1 MNSRI
6 YTSIYQLK
14 NITKLEEIETWRSN
28 IYNFPVK
35 HSPKHEKQ
43 FKNLP
48 EKDKNY
54 KYSWNYIGLVQKLP
68 VAVNEK
74 EISFI
79 EATAEIEYAKR
90 KIFDENKQFLPKE
103 DRVNT
108 EIIQV
113 IFFELDGKFYVII
126 QESKQKHIDRIL
138 ELIGPRYLETSGWI
152 LSENLFNWLFYLF
165 AEKNG
170 IITPKMSISSISGF
184 TGMVSDNENIVSSKS
199 MKTMKLIATKA
210 FISTGGILNEVSM
223 ILKDD
228 DNCSICC
235 RLDNQCRSV
244 VSVSDSKRFT
254 RTNGLD
260 EGEDF
265 VLYIYTYLIP
275 LLRDKFLQD
284 KQNFTTDKKQ
294 KFAKKIGI
302 EVIDDIMKENNIK
315 TSELL
320 TNKTK

>member
-14 NITKLEEIETWRSN
+14 NIAKLEEIGPWISN
-28 IYNFPVK
+28 THKSPVK
-35 HSPKHEKQ
+35 HSKKHEEA
-43 FKNLP
+43 FKKLSDD
-48 EKDKNY
+48 EKNY
-54 KYSWNYIGLVQKLP
+54 IYRWNYIGPVQKLP
-68 VAVNEK
+68 VVVNGE

-90 KIFDENKQFLPKE
+90 RIFDENKQFLRKK

-113 IFFELDGKFYVII
+113 IFFELDGEFYVIV

-138 ELIGPRYLETSGWI
+138 KLIGSNYLEGPNWMLSGD
-152 LSENLFNWLFYLF
+152 LFNWLFYLF

-170 IITPKMSISSISGF
+170 VITSKMSISSISGF

-210 FISTGGILNEVSM
+210 FISTGGILNEVSI
-223 ILKDD
+223 ILRDD

-244 VSVSDSKRFT
+244 VSVSESKRFT
-254 RTNGLD
+254 SPNGLS
-260 EGEDF
+260 ESENF
-265 VLYIYTYLIP
+265 LLYIYTYLIP
-275 LLRDKFLQD
+275 LLREKFLQD

-315 TSELL
+315 PSELL
-320 TNKTK
+320 VNKAK

>member
-1 MNSRI
+1 MSSKI

-14 NITKLEEIETWRSN
+14 NITRLDEIKRW
-28 IYNFPVK
+28 NFNKYKSPVK
-35 HSPKHEKQ
+35 HSKRHEEA
-43 FKNLP
+43 F
-48 EKDKNY
+48 EKLSDDEKNY
-54 KYSWNYIGLVQKLP
+54 IYSWRYIGAIQKLP
-68 VAVNEK
+68 IVISGE

-90 KIFDENKQFLPKE
+90 KIFDENKQFLKKR
-103 DRVNT
+103 DRMNT
-108 EIIQV
+108 EIVQV
-113 IFFELDGKFYVII
+113 IFFELNEKFYVIV
-126 QESKQKHIDRIL
+126 QESKQKHIDRIFD
-138 ELIGPRYLETSGWI
+138 LIGSNYLEGPNWMLSGD
-152 LSENLFNWLFYLF
+152 LFNWLFYLF
-165 AEKNG
+165 SEKKGVISSKIN
-170 IITPKMSISSISGF
+170 ITSISGF

-199 MKTMKLIATKA
+199 IKTMKLIATKA
-210 FISTGGILNEVSM
+210 FISTGGILNEVSI
-223 ILKDD
+223 ILKDT

-254 RTNGLD
+254 SPNGLD
-260 EGEDF
+260 EGENF

-275 LLRDKFLQD
+275 FLREQFFKD
-284 KQNFTTDKKQ
+284 KQNFTKDKKQ

-320 TNKTK
+320 VNKK

>member
-14 NITKLEEIETWRSN
+14 NITELKEINPWISN
-28 IYNFPVK
+28 TYKSPVK
-35 HSPKHEKQ
+35 HSKRHEEA
-43 FKNLP
+43 FKRLP
-48 EKDKNY
+48 NNEKNY
-54 KYSWNYIGLVQKLP
+54 IYSWNNIGSIQKLP
-68 VAVNEK
+68 VVINGE

-79 EATAEIEYAKR
+79 EATEEIEYAKR
-90 KIFDENKQFLPKE
+90 RIFDENKQFLRKK

-108 EIIQV
+108 ENV
-113 IFFELDGKFYVII
+113 PAIFFKLNGKFYLIV
-126 QESKQKHIDRIL
+126 QESKQKHIDRVL
-138 ELIGPRYLETSGWI
+138 ELIGSNYLEGPSWMLSGD
-152 LSENLFNWLFYLF
+152 LFNWLFYLF

-170 IITPKMSISSISGF
+170 VITSKMSISSISGF

-210 FISTGGILNEVSM
+210 FISTGGILNEVSI
-223 ILKDD
+223 ILRDD

-244 VSVSDSKRFT
+244 VSVSESKRFT
-254 RTNGLD
+254 SPNGLN
-260 EGEDF
+260 EGENF

-275 LLRDKFLQD
+275 LLREKFLQD

-320 TNKTK
+320 VKKTK